1 MYSKKLRTCC
11 LDLITSTGN
20 KTVHRVKPAIPP
32 EMAVLNN
39 PISSL
44 LLPIPKIFFKD
55 LFKISLS

>member
-44 LLPIPKIFFKD
+44 LLPIPKNFS
-55 LFKISLS
+55 KIYSKFH